1 MKKKKTNS
9 VPQLND
15 GIFNMCNTPET
26 ILEVNEVPETI
37 LEVEDESDTILE
49 VEEESDTILE
59 VEEEPSTILEVDDE
73 SEKKLK
79 PQKTSKDV
87 SPTLAGWCG
96 RCGHKF
102 SGKDEIFCPICGRK
116 REIIE

>member
-37 LEVEDESDTILE
+37 LEVED
-49 VEEESDTILE
+49 ESDTILE